1 MSEALTIRIPRP
13 VIEIE
18 ELGKDEL
25 GIRPSLGI
33 DPGTGRV
40 IVSLPPGIPGDG
52 TMTAR
57 VTDIPIPVRCQ
68 RHAQWHAVGHKTV
81 SPFDAAIATRPN
93 AVHSLGIAAITML
106 APAPADAE
114 RMAQDYERAWECL
127 FAPIRK
133 RLRSRTEDALAAM
146 LDAACVLPA
155 ALTRATSL
163 PAHEALQPLAEARF
177 PGRSHPI
184 WNSLEITPDTHVL
197 PNPRRARART
207 SLAIHRVK
215 IPGFDFSYVAYVGA
229 VLAAR
234 TSSTCEEAASRMS
247 AFDKALNTRS
257 FLAPWDAHLKRAFGS
272 GSGAALPQTA
282 PARRS
287 HPVHESARAYRAMAA
302 AIRTV
307 LLPGPDF
314 ALLALGEL

>member
-1 MSEALTIRIPRP
+1 
-13 VIEIE
+13 VQ
-18 ELGKDEL
+18 
-25 GIRPSLGI
+25 
-33 DPGTGRV
+33 GRC
-40 IVSLPPGIPGDG
+40 P
-52 TMTAR
+52 AR
-57 VTDIPIPVRCQ
+57 LPVRCQ
-68 RHAQWHAVGHKTV
+68 PHAQWHAVGHSVPPVHGVPLTTDP
-81 SPFDAAIATRPN
+81 SPLY
-93 AVHSLGIAAITML
+93 SLGIAAITLL

-114 RMAQDYERAWECL
+114 RMVQDYERAWECL

-146 LDAACVLPA
+146 LDAACVLPG

-163 PAHEALQPLAEARF
+163 PAHEALRPLAEARF

-184 WNSLEITPDTHVL
+184 WDSLEITPDTHVL
-197 PNPRRARART
+197 PDPRRARART
-207 SLAIHRVK
+207 SLAIHRVE

-234 TSSTCEEAASRMS
+234 ASSTCDEAGSRMS

-257 FLAPWDAHLKRAFGS
+257 FLAPWKAHLKRAFES
-272 GSGAALPQTA
+272 APGAALPQTA

-287 HPVHESARAYRAMAA
+287 HPVHESARMYRAMAA
-302 AIRTV
+302 AIRAV

-314 ALLALGEL
+314 VLLALGER